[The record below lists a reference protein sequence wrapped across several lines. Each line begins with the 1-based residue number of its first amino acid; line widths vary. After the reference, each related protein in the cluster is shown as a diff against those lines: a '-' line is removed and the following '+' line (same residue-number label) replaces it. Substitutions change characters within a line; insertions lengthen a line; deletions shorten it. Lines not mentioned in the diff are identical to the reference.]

1 MLWSYLASGGEGGD
15 ACDGLDF
22 SLEVS
27 RSSILPMPCPL
38 ASHSTPPRIFA
49 AHGKYQGH
57 GLLSMFEFV
66 EIDPPMFCSYHIY
79 LNDIYNT
86 AYTHT
91 YTCVY
96 VCTYVNM
103 CVCVPVLVIISQHL
117 LSTHSVLRIVLI
129 SVPQTLTPLIF
140 SVTL

>member
-1 MLWSYLASGGEGGD
+1 MSTHQTSEITLGGALELPGQRGEGGD

-27 RSSILPMPCPL
+27 HSSILPMPCPL

-86 AYTHT
+86 AYTHI
-91 YTCVY
+91 YMCLRVYICEY
-96 VCTYVNM
+96 VC
-103 CVCVPVLVIISQHL
+103 VCA
-117 LSTHSVLRIVLI
+117 STCHH
-129 SVPQTLTPLIF
+129 
-140 SVTL
+140 